1 VNRVRLA
8 AAAACA
14 LLFVA
19 GCDAD
24 AVTGSGPQVDSLR
37 ASSSGAPARPASPS
51 STRLANQRLFANG
64 LSATVSA
71 PKSFTP
77 TDAALPRSPRAIA
90 FDLIIENGSGTV
102 YRPAQLSILAT
113 VDDKAAPQ
121 IVDSTQGYTGFVGA
135 VDEVAPGQSVRVT
148 VAFAVPAA
156 RAHLQLTVQPDAV
169 DSQRLTVF
177 EGTV

>member
-1 VNRVRLA
+1 MNRVRL

-24 AVTGSGPQVDSLR
+24 AVPDEGQQLDSLT
-37 ASSSGAPARPASPS
+37 ASSSKNVPRPATPS
-51 STRLANQRLFANG
+51 STRLANQRLFDNG
-64 LSATVSA
+64 LSVTVST

-113 VDDKAAPQ
+113 VDDKAASQ
-121 IVDSTQGYTGFVGA
+121 LVDSTQGYTGFVGA
-135 VDEVAPGQSVRVT
+135 TDEVAPGQSVRVT
-148 VAFAVPAA
+148 VAFAVPSG
-156 RAHLQLTVQPDAV
+156 RSRLQLNVQPDAIGG
-169 DSQRLTVF
+169 QRLTVF